1 MNDSLKN
8 RIKPFIPERIRRF
21 VSGIHY
27 GWHGSYG
34 SWQDALSKTSGYDS
48 PHILEKVRNSVSMV
62 REGKAAYERDSVLFA
77 NMEYSYE
84 LLSML
89 MWVAARRGGRLN
101 VMDFGGSLGS
111 TFYQNRKFIESLNE
125 IHWCIVEQQEFV
137 ETGKKDFETD
147 NLRFFHNIEEC
158 TSAFKIDIALFSS
171 VLQYIEFPF
180 EILEKVAE
188 QKIEYLLIDRT
199 PFTDKPDRIT
209 IQKVPPSIYK
219 AAYPCWFF
227 NKREFISR
235 IPGYSLINEFKSL
248 DRSNIRSEFLGMLFM
263 LNK

>member
-89 MWVAARRGGRLN
+89 
-101 VMDFGGSLGS
+101 
-111 TFYQNRKFIESLNE
+111 
-125 IHWCIVEQQEFV
+125 
-137 ETGKKDFETD
+137 
-147 NLRFFHNIEEC
+147 
-158 TSAFKIDIALFSS
+158 
-171 VLQYIEFPF
+171 
-180 EILEKVAE
+180 
-188 QKIEYLLIDRT
+188 
-199 PFTDKPDRIT
+199 
-209 IQKVPPSIYK
+209 
-219 AAYPCWFF
+219 
-227 NKREFISR
+227 
-235 IPGYSLINEFKSL
+235 
-248 DRSNIRSEFLGMLFM
+248 
-263 LNK
+263 